1 MKKQYANPTVK
12 VVFIE
17 DADIV
22 TESQVTVGTTVTG
35 VSAQSNRRND
45 IWGEDDN

>member
-1 MKKQYANPTVK
+1 MKKQYANPTLK

-22 TESQVTVGTTVTG
+22 TESPQLSFDGE
-35 VSAQSNRRND
+35 ANYQQSNEAKRRNN
-45 IWGEDDN
+45 IWDE